1 MMKSGFGSTLNEW
14 RAVRRLSQ
22 LDLALLAGISQRHIS
37 FVESGRAQP
46 SRDMIFKLAEA
57 LDLPLRARNELFL
70 AAGYAPAYP
79 ERRLDLSEMKAAREA
94 LELILN
100 HHEPYPAIVMD
111 INWNIFMRN
120 EAASRIVNYCVG
132 ADALRQL
139 FPDGMINFVELMFAP
154 NGLRPHIVNWTHSRA
169 ALLRRLR
176 REAAG
181 NAGSPS
187 ETLRRKFDHDTP
199 RASDIS
205 FLEESIDP
213 ILPLELR
220 IGDTRLRLFNTF
232 TTFGTP
238 QDVSLQELRIDMS
251 FPADEVTRRFLD
263 AAARDGIEGV
273 PALRQDA

>member
-1 MMKSGFGSTLNEW
+1 
-14 RAVRRLSQ
+14 
-22 LDLALLAGISQRHIS
+22 
-37 FVESGRAQP
+37 
-46 SRDMIFKLAEA
+46 
-57 LDLPLRARNELFL
+57 
-70 AAGYAPAYP
+70 
-79 ERRLDLSEMKAAREA
+79 MKAAREA

-111 INWNIFMRN
+111 INWNIVMRN